1 MELATMMILRIPMI
15 IDAGL
20 MIITMSLLNN
30 NNNNQYSRTM
40 SSLNWPEAM
49 TFTKVVFPAC

>member
-15 IDAGL
+15 IDAGW

-30 NNNNQYSRTM
+30 DNNNQYSRTM

>member
-20 MIITMSLLNN
+20 MIITMSLLDN